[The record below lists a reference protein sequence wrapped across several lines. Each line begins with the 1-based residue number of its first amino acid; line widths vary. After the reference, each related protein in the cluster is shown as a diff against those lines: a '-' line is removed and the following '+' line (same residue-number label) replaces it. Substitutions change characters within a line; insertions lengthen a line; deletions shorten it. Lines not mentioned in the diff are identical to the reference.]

1 MSLSNLF
8 ENAKT
13 TTWLKDC
20 FTDEQWECNGAL
32 AIIGAEIH
40 FRRLDAGKSEAEFA
54 KDLKVSKRKVF
65 KWEEGEHNFT
75 IRELAKIAA
84 YFGCKVE
91 DLITPTKLLEN
102 LDRIDSIL

>member
-1 MSLSNLF
+1 MSVHDLF
-8 ENAKT
+8 KNAKT
-13 TTWLKDC
+13 TTWLRDY
-20 FTDEQWECNGAL
+20 FTDERWEYNSAL
-32 AIIGAEIH
+32 AIICAEIQL
-40 FRRLDAGKSEAEFA
+40 RRLDAGKSQTEFA

-91 DLITPTKLLEN
+91 DLIVPSAIKKG
-102 LDRIDSIL
+102 